1 MFVHLCL
8 ALAYMHQSVSIH
20 YGEKIPAKN
29 VHTTNETMNKNETAK
44 FEGWYIV
51 QVSDAA

>member
-8 ALAYMHQSVSIH
+8 ASAYMHQSVSIH

-29 VHTTNETMNKNETAK
+29 AHDKWKDEQK
-44 FEGWYIV
+44 
-51 QVSDAA
+51 